1 MNEERDFE
9 NVQDRIARRSGTTEN
24 SERQELVDFRYSEMA
39 ERVENMVHHLQKLLQ
54 SDVPAPK
61 RPKRHNSQLPN
72 QNGLMYSFLSLILCV
87 VILVFFFGTYTDS
100 FHYAVDGIAV
110 RLGYKNRQYGVVI
123 DAGSTGSRVLAY
135 EFHKSYLDGRLV
147 LDRERFRE
155 VKPGLS
161 SFVDNPKEGASKIAL
176 LLDEAKAF
184 IPEPLW
190 SNTPLVLKATAG
202 LRLLDQNKADNLLN
216 SVRELFEHSG
226 FLVDENG
233 VEIMDGTD
241 EGIFSWF
248 TVNFLLGRLSSGSTV
263 AALDL
268 GGGSTQVTFAP
279 KDPRQNPNFENYMH
293 RVPVGQGEV
302 EVFTNSYLNLGLM
315 AVRHAVFTHG
325 YNKNETK
332 VASECVNPIV
342 KNKIWKYANVEYAV
356 SGKDNVKSTIENP
369 VVDFEVCLNSIK
381 KRTLPLV
388 NPKPITLNQLQV
400 IAFSYFYDRAV
411 ETGMIE
417 LGDSGDITVAD
428 FYKTAKE
435 ICAIPNTDQPFMCLD
450 VSYMALLLEEG
461 YGLKPQTKIKLF
473 KKIQGHEISWAL
485 GCAYNILTRL
495 KATSAN

>member
-1 MNEERDFE
+1 MSNK
-9 NVQDRIARRSGTTEN
+9 NVGN
-24 SERQELVDFRYSEMA
+24 VRQR
-39 ERVENMVHHLQKLLQ
+39 KLLQ
-54 SDVPAPK
+54 SNVTAPK
-61 RPKRHNSQLPN
+61 RPKRPSSQLSN
-72 QNGLMYSFLSLILCV
+72 QNGLLYSFLSLIVCV

-100 FHYAVDGIAV
+100 FHYAIDGLAV
-110 RLGYKNRQYGVVI
+110 RLGYKDRQYAVVI

-147 LDRERFRE
+147 LDKEIFRE

-161 SFVDNPKEGASKIAL
+161 SFVDNPTDGANKIAL

-184 IPEPLW
+184 IPKHLW

-202 LRLLDQNKADNLLN
+202 LRLLDQTKADNLLN
-216 SVRELFEHSG
+216 SVRDLFQHSG
-226 FLVDENG
+226 FLLVDNH

-248 TVNFLLGRLSSGSTV
+248 TVNFLLGRLNTGSTV

-279 KDPRQNPNFENYMH
+279 KDPRQNPNFESFTH
-293 RVPVGQGEV
+293 RVPVGSGEI

-325 YNKNETK
+325 YPKNETS
-332 VASECVNPIV
+332 VHSECVNPIV
-342 KNKIWKYANVEYAV
+342 KNKVWKYANVDYSV

-369 VVDFEVCLNSIK
+369 VVDFEVCLRSIK
-381 KRTLPLV
+381 QRTLPLV
-388 NPKPITLNQLQV
+388 NPKPITLNQLQ
-400 IAFSYFYDRAV
+400 ITAFSYYYERAI

-417 LGDSGDITVAD
+417 FGDGGDVTVAD
-428 FYKTAKE
+428 FYKMAKE
-435 ICAIPNTDQPFMCLD
+435 ICANPNTDQPFMCLD
-450 VSYMALLLEEG
+450 VSYMAVLLEEG
-461 YGLKPQTKIKLF
+461 YGLKPQTKIKLC

-485 GCAYNILTRL
+485 GCAYNVLTRL
-495 KATSAN
+495 KQASSD

>member
-1 MNEERDFE
+1 MSKN
-9 NVQDRIARRSGTTEN
+9 I
-24 SERQELVDFRYSEMA
+24 RQR
-39 ERVENMVHHLQKLLQ
+39 KLLQ
-54 SDVPAPK
+54 SNSTVPK
-61 RPKRHNSQLPN
+61 RPKRPQTQPK
-72 QNGLMYSFLSLILCV
+72 QNGLMYSFLSLIICA

-100 FHYAVDGIAV
+100 FHYAIDGLAV
-110 RLGYKNRQYGVVI
+110 KLGYKDRQYAVVI

-147 LDRERFRE
+147 LDREIFRE

-161 SFVDNPKEGASKIAL
+161 SFVDNPKDGANKIAL
-176 LLDEAKAF
+176 LLDEAKLF
-184 IPEPLW
+184 IPNHLW

-226 FLVDENG
+226 FLVDNND
-233 VEIMDGTD
+233 VEIMDGID

-248 TVNFLLGRLSSGSTV
+248 TVNFLLGRLSTGSTV

-279 KDPRQNPNFENYMH
+279 KDPRQNPNFANFTH
-293 RVPVGQGEV
+293 KVPVGQAEI
-302 EVFTNSYLNLGLM
+302 EVFTHSYLNLGLM

-332 VASECVNPIV
+332 VQSECVNPIV
-342 KNKIWKYANVEYAV
+342 KNKIWKYANVDYAV
-356 SGKDNVKSTIENP
+356 SGKDNAKSTMESP

-381 KRTLPLV
+381 QRTMPLV
-388 NPKPITLNQLQV
+388 NPKPITLNQLQ
-400 IAFSYFYDRAV
+400 ITAFSYYFERAI

-417 LGDSGDITVAD
+417 LSDGGDVTVAE

-435 ICAIPNTDQPFMCLD
+435 ICANPNTDQPFMCLD
-450 VSYMALLLEEG
+450 VSYMAVLLQEG
-461 YGLKPQTKIKLF
+461 YGLKPQTKIKLC

-485 GCAYNILTRL
+485 GCAYNLLSRL
-495 KATSAN
+495 QATSSN